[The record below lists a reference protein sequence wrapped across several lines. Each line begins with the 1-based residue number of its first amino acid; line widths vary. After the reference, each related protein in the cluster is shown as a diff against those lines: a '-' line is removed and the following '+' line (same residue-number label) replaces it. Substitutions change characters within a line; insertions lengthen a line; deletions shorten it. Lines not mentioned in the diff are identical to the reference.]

1 MNLSHFNLSRWAL
14 TLVASGFLLHGLAQ
28 AATEGKSPRIKKCR
42 DAAGHWHYGD
52 TADEACAHSKVLELN
67 RQGVQT
73 KEVAAPLTEA
83 ELKAKAAQ
91 AAAEA
96 EANKRA
102 EEQAASDRLLLATY
116 GHEDDIAIARDRKI
130 ADIDA
135 IIESTAETL
144 ASLRAAY
151 ARLRAETADES
162 AGGKKVSAQTQK
174 ELLNAEN
181 QVRSHEALI
190 AAKRGEKEKIR
201 AKSADELA
209 RYRELKSRAIPAALA
224 QPAP

>member
-1 MNLSHFNLSRWAL
+1 MNLPHFNLSRWAL
-14 TLVASGFLLHGLAQ
+14 TLVASGFLLHGFAQ
-28 AATEGKSPRIKKCR
+28 AATEGKSPRIKKCQ

-52 TADEACAHSKVLELN
+52 TADEACARSKVLELN
-67 RQGVQT
+67 RHGVRT
-73 KEVAAPLTEA
+73 SEVAAPLTEA

-96 EANKRA
+96 EAKKRA
-102 EEQAASDRLLLATY
+102 EDQAASDRQLLASY

-135 IIESTAETL
+135 NIKSTEETL
-144 ASLRAAY
+144 SSLRAAY
-151 ARLRAETADES
+151 ARTRAEAADES
-162 AGGKKVSAQTQK
+162 AGGKKVTAGTQK

-181 QVRSHEALI
+181 QIRSHEALI

-201 AKSADELA
+201 AKSATELA
-209 RYRELKSRAIPAALA
+209 RYRELKSRPLPAAAA